1 MLLSKNFI
9 DKKMNNNLKF
19 ERPQFSMPPAKKSG
33 IAAISSLTKGKSTAN
48 KVSKYS
54 SILGAIFAE

>member
-1 MLLSKNFI
+1 M
-9 DKKMNNNLKF
+9 DHLKL

-33 IAAISSLTKGKSTAN
+33 IAAISSLTKGNLTAN
-48 KVSKYS
+48 KDSKYS